1 MCCHLQVCDGGLY
14 SIRVEENGRLVA
26 CGSEKG
32 EATLLE
38 ISSGLS
44 VPQKNEKSLVAAV
57 RNLSDRFFNVY
68 LLRSNLKKKCF
79 LTISKFI
86 FECIMLIY

>member
-1 MCCHLQVCDGGLY
+1 MCRHPQVCDSGLY
-14 SIRVEENGRLVA
+14 SIRVQENGHLVA

-44 VPQKNEKSLVAAV
+44 TAQKNEKSLVAAV
-57 RNLSDRFFNVY
+57 RNLPERFLMSTSGSGT
-68 LLRSNLKKKCF
+68 LLKRN
-79 LTISKFI
+79 IYVI
-86 FECIMLIY
+86 FTCADV